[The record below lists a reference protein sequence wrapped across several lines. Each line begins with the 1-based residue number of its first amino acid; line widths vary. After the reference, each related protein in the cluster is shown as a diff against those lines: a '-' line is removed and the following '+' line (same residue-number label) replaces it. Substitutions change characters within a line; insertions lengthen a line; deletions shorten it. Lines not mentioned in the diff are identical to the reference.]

1 MKYIHTLVAIPVVA
15 GGIVLGATT
24 EASAREIDPEASYRE
39 PVVVVHDPGPM
50 VEVDD
55 TGAEALQTGAGA
67 IGGAGIT
74 IAVLWAYRR
83 RQTIH
88 AH

>member
-24 EASAREIDPEASYRE
+24 EASARVIDPEESYRE
-39 PVVVVHDPGPM
+39 PVVVVHERGPA
-50 VEVDD
+50 VAVDD
-55 TGAEALQTGAGA
+55 TGVEALQTGVGA

-74 IAVLWAYRR
+74 IAALWAYRR
-83 RQTIH
+83 RQAIH